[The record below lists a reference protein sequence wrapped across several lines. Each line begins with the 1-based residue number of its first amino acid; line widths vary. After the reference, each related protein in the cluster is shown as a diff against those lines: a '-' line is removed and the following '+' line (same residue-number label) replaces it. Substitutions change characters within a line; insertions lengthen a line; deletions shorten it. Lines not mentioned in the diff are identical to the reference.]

1 VDATADRRRL
11 PRRECRYQVALEF
24 VGDDPPLLCETV
36 DLSPGGVRV
45 HASVFRIPE
54 GRCLL
59 VLVTSDTSAPIVLGG
74 DVVEEIIDAGSGD
87 VSARIVFRRAS
98 DAARQRVTEL
108 VLR

>member
-1 VDATADRRRL
+1 VSPPAERRRL

-45 HASVFRIPE
+45 HSSTFRIPE

-74 DVVEEIIDAGSGD
+74 DVVEEVIDADTGE
-87 VSARIVFRRAS
+87 VSARIVFRPAS
-98 DAARQRVTEL
+98 DMARRRVTDL
-108 VLR
+108 VPQ